1 MTNRVFNVPDISCDH
16 CKRAIEEALAAVPEV
31 DSAVVTV
38 DRREVQVAGTVSEDA
53 VIAAIGLAG
62 YDVSP
67 GSRPEPAAPPQSA
80 TASRW
85 RGRGTTPTVATW

>member
-16 CKRAIEEALAAVPEV
+16 CKWAIEEALAAVPEV

-38 DRREVQVAGTVSEDA
+38 ERREVEVAGAALDDA

-67 GSRPEPAAPPQSA
+67 GS
-80 TASRW
+80 
-85 RGRGTTPTVATW
+85 